1 MESVLPGSALRNAP
15 AALRNASRSSV
26 FPSPAAPLSM
36 KRNPSTGELF
46 AVWDDLSPERKIPRT
61 PESWNR
67 TPLVL
72 ARSSDGG
79 KSWHGHI
86 ELENAPDHGYCYTA
100 MHFTGDALLLG
111 YCSGG
116 GTSGVLQTLTLARL
130 EYRSEPGG
138 A

>member
-1 MESVLPGSALRNAP
+1 
-15 AALRNASRSSV
+15 
-26 FPSPAAPLSM
+26 M
-36 KRNPSTGELF
+36 KRNPSTDELF

-79 KSWHGHI
+79 RSWHGHI

-116 GTSGVLQTLTLARL
+116 GTSGVLRRSRSPASNTAPSPAENERHARSMRSSASRPVMPSATPQAAAAALTAATR
-130 EYRSEPGG
+130 